1 MAIFTQTLYG
11 GLAQLGERIA
21 GSDEVAGSIPV
32 SSTNFYQ
39 YAEYVLNPAK
49 G

>member
-1 MAIFTQTLYG
+1 MNYG

-32 SSTNFYQ
+32 SSTIFSIIGTT
-39 YAEYVLNPAK
+39 VPLSS
-49 G
+49 